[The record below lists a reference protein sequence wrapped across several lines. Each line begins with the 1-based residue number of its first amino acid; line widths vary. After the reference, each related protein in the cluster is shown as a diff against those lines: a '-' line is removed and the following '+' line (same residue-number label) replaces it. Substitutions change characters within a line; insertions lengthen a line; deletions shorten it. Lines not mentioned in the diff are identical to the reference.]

1 MSQGNLLNTGVC
13 TKTYTV
19 NGGAEISF
27 NPADIG
33 FAGSVFDLLKKLE
46 ERQKEKAPE
55 DISDV
60 FKAAKARDKEMR
72 MDIDSVFG
80 AGTCDK
86 VFGTTNVFSPS
97 GGVPVCLNFLMAVID
112 EIDAAAEKE
121 TKTSPAVDAY
131 LKRYESKYGKYI
143 RR

>member
-19 NGGAEISF
+19 NGCEEISF